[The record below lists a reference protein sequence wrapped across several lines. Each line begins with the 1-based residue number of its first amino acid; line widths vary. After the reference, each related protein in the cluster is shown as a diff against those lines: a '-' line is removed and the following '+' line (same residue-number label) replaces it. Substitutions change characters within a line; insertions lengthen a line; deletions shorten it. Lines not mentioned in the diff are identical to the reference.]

1 MSARTRR
8 FGEEPPESLEEFEDE
23 LPDDQ
28 VVRRFFATHERHH
41 HDRPVREHERGSAG
55 RAPGRKRP
63 GPRRPRPGPLDES
76 F

>member
-1 MSARTRR
+1 MAARTRK

-41 HDRPVREHERGSAG
+41 HDRPAREPERGG
-55 RAPGRKRP
+55 HDRQTRRRNPPRK
-63 GPRRPRPGPLDES
+63 PRPGPEDPG
-76 F
+76 